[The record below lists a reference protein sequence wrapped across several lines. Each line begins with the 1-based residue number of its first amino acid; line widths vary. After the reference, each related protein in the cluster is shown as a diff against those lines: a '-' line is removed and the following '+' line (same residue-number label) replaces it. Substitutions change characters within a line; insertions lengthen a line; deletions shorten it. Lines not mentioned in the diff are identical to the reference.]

1 VVPYGIFDPEMDGGD
16 SKSQID
22 AFYHRIPQLRG
33 RRFLLFL
40 GRIHEKKGCDLLL
53 KAFAKLAAE
62 APEVDLVM
70 AGPDQR
76 GMQARLASMVK
87 QLGAGTRVHWAGMI
101 GGEFKWGALRSC
113 DALVLPSHQENFGIS
128 VVEAL
133 SVGRPVLISNQVNIW
148 RQIEQDQVGLVEDDT
163 LQGTENLLR
172 RWFKL
177 PPADRDAMARR
188 ARPCFLERFNMNR
201 AAETI
206 NDLFAHELSHK
217 NASV

>member
-1 VVPYGIFDPEMDGGD
+1 
-16 SKSQID
+16 
-22 AFYHRIPQLRG
+22 
-33 RRFLLFL
+33 
-40 GRIHEKKGCDLLL
+40 
-53 KAFAKLAAE
+53 
-62 APEVDLVM
+62 
-70 AGPDQR
+70 
-76 GMQARLASMVK
+76 
-87 QLGAGTRVHWAGMI
+87 
-101 GGEFKWGALRSC
+101 
-113 DALVLPSHQENFGIS
+113 
-128 VVEAL
+128 
-133 SVGRPVLISNQVNIW
+133 
-148 RQIEQDQVGLVEDDT
+148 VGLVEDDT